1 MLFRSQSEKTVLGTE
16 IPKVRTVLGQKLKMP
31 QTVPF
36 VYSDGSREKRPVTWS
51 KADVSQAGI
60 VTIKGVSDGREVEA
74 RVEVL
79 TIANELPAV
88 KRMAPGTDL
97 SSVDK
102 LVSLVSSDGR
112 IHNYEV
118 ENWEISP
125 EDQEKLS
132 TPGAHIQMT
141 SQLGDR
147 TIHATLIVDD
157 GKELAQVTPTI
168 AVGGESVTEL
178 SNEHPVHY
186 HKLSYGA
193 KIPEVSASAENADV
207 KVVQANESNGMRA
220 SIYVQPKDGG

>member
-1 MLFRSQSEKTVLGTE
+1 
-16 IPKVRTVLGQKLKMP
+16 MP

-51 KADVSQAGI
+51 QADVSQAGT
-60 VTIKGVSDGREVEA
+60 VTVKGVSDGREVEA

-88 KRMAPGTDL
+88 KRMAPETDL

-125 EDQEKLS
+125 EDKEKLS
-132 TPGAHIQMT
+132 TPGHI
-141 SQLGDR
+141 SR
-147 TIHATLIVDD
+147 
-157 GKELAQVTPTI
+157 
-168 AVGGESVTEL
+168 
-178 SNEHPVHY
+178 
-186 HKLSYGA
+186 
-193 KIPEVSASAENADV
+193 
-207 KVVQANESNGMRA
+207 
-220 SIYVQPKDGG
+220 